1 MKKTLYAVLTAL
13 SLSGGVISTPASA
26 TPPPEPQMANEE
38 FSDAQLDSILAPIAL
53 YPDTVLTHIL
63 IASTYPLE
71 VLNAYRWRKDNS
83 HLSAEEVAEEV
94 ELFDWDP
101 SVRALAP
108 LTQVLETMSDD
119 LDWLQDLG
127 DNVLIDQ
134 SRVLAR
140 VQVLRQ
146 HALNTGHLKNSDY
159 LTYEKEEE
167 VIVIEPRRREVVYIP
182 YYDTRVVYGS
192 WWHPIA
198 PVYWHHP
205 VHAVSHA
212 SFYWSPS
219 FRLSTHFYFGGI
231 HWHDRYVVVSQSPVR
246 YYHHPRYTRRVYSK
260 GYQRWDHNAE
270 HRRSRYSPR
279 VINKVHS
286 LREGRP
292 IQSKATYHQRKIEH
306 RELKDQLR
314 HVRSA
319 PQERTIRQRDG
330 VNTSP
335 KELNREKR
343 DIKPVRRGELTHP
356 ERPVIDKKEYM
367 QRERHVSPRPQIER
381 RELQR
386 QEIQRSQQ
394 GVSRDTSRDTIS
406 RQVAPVRDLP
416 RRQEPPTRQPR
427 DVHRKRDLE
436 RDR

>member
-1 MKKTLYAVLTAL
+1 MKKTLFIVLTAL
-13 SLSGGVISTPASA
+13 LLSGYVISPPVGA
-26 TPPPEPQMANEE
+26 TPPPEPQMAQREV
-38 FSDAQLDSILAPIAL
+38 SDAELDSILAPIAL

-71 VLNAYRWRKDNS
+71 VLNAYRWRKDNA
-83 HLSAEEVAEEV
+83 HLSAEEVTEEV
-94 ELFDWDP
+94 EVFDWDP

-182 YYDTRVVYGS
+182 YYDTRVVYGN

-231 HWHDRYVVVSQSPVR
+231 HWHDRHVVFSHAPVR
-246 YYHHPRYTRRVYSK
+246 YYHRPRNTRHVYSK
-260 GYQRWDHNAE
+260 GFQRWNHNAD

-279 VINKVHS
+279 VINRVHS
-286 LREGRP
+286 LQEGNQ
-292 IQSKATYHQRKIEH
+292 IQSKPNYQQRNIQH
-306 RELKDQLR
+306 RALNDELKQVRNLPRNKVIDKRDL
-314 HVRSA
+314 RSA
-319 PQERTIRQRDG
+319 HPRD
-330 VNTSP
+330 VQ
-335 KELNREKR
+335 REKR
-343 DIKPVRRGELTHP
+343 DVAPVRRSELAKP
-356 ERPVIDKKEYM
+356 ERPVLDKKEYM
-367 QRERHVSPRPQIER
+367 QRERHVSRRPKVER
-381 RELQR
+381 RELHR
-386 QEIQRSQQ
+386 QHADPRHVEIKRDTVST
-394 GVSRDTSRDTIS
+394 VSRDRTSVKDLTQRNE
-406 RQVAPVRDLP
+406 LP
-416 RRQEPPTRQPR
+416 RREQREA
-427 DVHRKRDLE
+427 HRS
-436 RDR
+436 RDRERN

>member
-1 MKKTLYAVLTAL
+1 MKKILIAVLATLPLA
-13 SLSGGVISTPASA
+13 GVVLSTPVSA
-26 TPPPEPQMANEE
+26 TPPPEPQMKQDE
-38 FSDAQLDSILAPIAL
+38 FSDAELDSILAPIAL

-83 HLSAEEVAEEV
+83 HLTAEEVAEEV
-94 ELFDWDP
+94 EVFDWDP

-134 SRVLAR
+134 GRVLAR

-146 HALNTGHLKNSDY
+146 HALNTGNLKNSDY

-167 VIVIEPRRREVVYIP
+167 VIVIEPRRREIVYIP

-231 HWHDRYVVVSQSPVR
+231 HWHDRYVVVSHAPVR
-246 YYHHPRYTRRVYSK
+246 YYHHPRYTRHVYSK
-260 GYQRWDHNAE
+260 GYQRWDHNAD
-270 HRRSRYSPR
+270 HRRTRYSPR
-279 VINKVHS
+279 VINRVQS
-286 LREGRP
+286 LREGKH
-292 IQSKATYHQRKIEH
+292 IQSKASYQQRKIEH
-306 RELKDQLR
+306 RELNDQLR
-314 HVRSA
+314 HVRSM
-319 PQERTIRQRDG
+319 PREKVIQQRD
-330 VNTSP
+330 VVKTQSR
-335 KELNREKR
+335 ELNREKR
-343 DIKPVRRGELTHP
+343 DVTPIRRGELAQP

-367 QRERHVSPRPQIER
+367 QRERQVTPRPQVERREIQREVIER
-381 RELQR
+381 R
-386 QEIQRSQQ
+386 QQ
-394 GVSRDTSRDTIS
+394 DVSREISRGAISRDM
-406 RQVAPVRDLP
+406 APVRDMS
-416 RRQEPPTRQPR
+416 RQQTVPTRQPR
-427 DVHRKRDLE
+427 DVHRSRDLD